1 VLDPRFHR
9 ALLTAFSQRQ
19 LGDYAVDSGLSQ
31 EDISALI
38 SDAQDFL
45 SAASDWL
52 EGQHRDGETTESSPD
67 VP

>member
-1 VLDPRFHR
+1 MLDPRFHR

-45 SAASDWL
+45 SDASDWL